1 MTTNLK
7 FKKTHPQVELRPA
20 DEVMRLSRM
29 GAFFPTRLSFS
40 RTMIRF
46 LANQKAEII
55 RPLWE
60 IDKEGFGRAIYSVC
74 LGGYNYSLVA
84 FATMLAPERRT
95 DRVIAEAW
103 DTSYVLYDGIPNKAE
118 LERLQNN
125 APKQEAGR
133 FMARALIL
141 SRANKSVRIFE
152 HVVDN
157 LSNGKQPDENLIS
170 SVGYLMRTTAVYG
183 NGKFGTADR
192 ERVVDRPGFLAPF
205 QAEMLTV
212 WLIRGFTHDLVEYIA
227 ECRAPETFIPLD
239 RRLMRHL
246 GIGNATGLGMAPFLV
261 NHPILINNWMMA
273 RETALARL
281 RAIEISDAECVK
293 NIRNLIIRV
302 RRHLDQWNV
311 DDVRQMARIKT
322 LRREFEEVETWA
334 TPGCLKAPY
343 PWDRL
348 VRHSSCWSQE
358 CQELIVALIMEPHG
372 QLIDDLADD
381 MSSNSTL
388 LLEPAKTVGELCEL
402 IEQNYQWALDV
413 DFENAEAQHYFWY
426 VSEEKLEPRLGV
438 RLEEP
443 GADLEL
449 PLDLARRVQALA
461 GDLES
466 TPDAQTIAEFLIQH
480 PCHRYITRRVQ
491 ATKFHLYSEIRDN
504 LIGADCMPI
513 DMLRCKLSFFG
524 ASKFDPKSDRWT
536 RIALFQGAPLIGEI
550 SSNRADDWWLP
561 VIGNDL

>member
-1 MTTNLK
+1 MTTSAKSNK
-7 FKKTHPQVELRPA
+7 PCPQVALRPA
-20 DEVMRLSRM
+20 EEVMRLSRM

-46 LANQKAEII
+46 LADQKAKII

-74 LGGYNYSLVA
+74 LGGHYYSLVA
-84 FATMLAPERRT
+84 FSIILAPERRT

-118 LERLQNN
+118 LERLENN
-125 APKQEAGR
+125 APMQEAGR
-133 FMARALIL
+133 FMASDLIL

-157 LSNGKQPDENLIS
+157 LANGKQPDEDLIS

-192 ERVVDRPGFLAPF
+192 QRIVDRPGFLAPF

-227 ECRAPETFIPLD
+227 KCRAPETFKPLD

-281 RAIEISDAECVK
+281 RAIEISDTECEK
-293 NIRNLIIRV
+293 NIRKLIIRA

-311 DDVRQMARIKT
+311 EDVRQMGRIKT
-322 LRREFEEVETWA
+322 LRREFKEVETW
-334 TPGCLKAPY
+334 TTLGGLEAPY

-348 VRHSSCWSQE
+348 VRHSACWSQE

-372 QLIDDLADD
+372 QLIDDLADE

-388 LLEPAKTVGELCEL
+388 LLGPAKSVAELSEL
-402 IEQNYQWALDV
+402 IEKNYQWALDI
-413 DFENAEAQHYFWY
+413 DFEKAAAQHYFWY

-449 PLDLARRVQALA
+449 PLDLARRVQSLA
-461 GDLES
+461 SDLKL
-466 TPDAQTIAEFLIQH
+466 TPNANTVAEFLIQH

-491 ATKFHLYSEIRDN
+491 ATEIHLYSEIRDN
-504 LIGADCMPI
+504 LIGEDCMPI